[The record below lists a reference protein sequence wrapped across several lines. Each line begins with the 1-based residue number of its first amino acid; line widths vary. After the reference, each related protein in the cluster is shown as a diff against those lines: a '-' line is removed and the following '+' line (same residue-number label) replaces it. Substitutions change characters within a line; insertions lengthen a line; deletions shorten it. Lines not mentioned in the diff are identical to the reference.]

1 MSFRLL
7 IVMWI
12 SLIACYCCWLLP
24 ASPPRHKQVHAW
36 FKWRNNNFISAVKVG
51 SLSIFAYGNTAQSY
65 SNSLCDTF
73 LCFQLFFIFQFRFEF
88 LFVCFRGGKE
98 SSRSKKSD
106 WLIGAYNFV
115 SLSSASYLCLL
126 HVIIIYDR
134 IFPNRSSGISFHL
147 SRAF

>member
-73 LCFQLFFIFQFRFEF
+73 FMFSALFYI
-88 LFVCFRGGKE
+88 
-98 SSRSKKSD
+98 S
-106 WLIGAYNFV
+106 
-115 SLSSASYLCLL
+115 
-126 HVIIIYDR
+126 
-134 IFPNRSSGISFHL
+134 ISFRVSVCL
-147 SRAF
+147 FSGGEKRAVDPKKATG